1 VKIASKICKKVW
13 KIVIKELMNKIDA
26 LTKTLYGKVTEKV
39 AVIHAMNDC
48 SAIDGW
54 NAATIFA
61 TVAFVEVEKAL
72 PVRKKLEIAFV
83 KTNTIN
89 EAWWR
94 NDSVTYI
101 GTGPT
106 CRSTSVGDMVLVGKD
121 KYVCKNDGWETLD
134 GEVVI

>member
-1 VKIASKICKKVW
+1 MIMS
-13 KIVIKELMNKIDA
+13 KIDA
-26 LTKTLYGKVTEKV
+26 LTKTLYADKTEKV
-39 AVIHAMNDC
+39 AVIHAAKEWFGTTVFED
-48 SAIDGW
+48 AH
-54 NAATIFA
+54 T

-89 EAWWR
+89 EVWWR
-94 NDSVTYI
+94 NDGVTYI

-121 KYVCKNDGWETLD
+121 KYVCKDCGWETLD
-134 GEVVI
+134 GEIVK